1 MMFMFIRIFFRYG
14 LAMMVEMFTAILSG
28 ADYASKIP
36 PWRKGRGR
44 AANLGKTS
52 RTTMS
57 NVIIYSYSLF

>member
-1 MMFMFIRIFFRYG
+1 
-14 LAMMVEMFTAILSG
+14 MMVEMFTAILSG

-52 RTTMS
+52 TTLPCSMLLFI
-57 NVIIYSYSLF
+57 VTYSPD